1 MLMRA
6 VHVSQPGGPERLLIG
21 DEPIPTPRGNEVLIE
36 IHAAGVN
43 RPDLAQRAGKYPPP
57 PGVSPLLG
65 LEVAGIVTAR
75 GETATLEIGA
85 TVCALVPGGGYAE
98 YCVAPESHC
107 LPIPAGLSFPAA
119 AGIPE
124 TFFTVWANVFQ
135 LGRLT
140 AGERFLVH
148 GGASGIG
155 TTALQLAHA
164 FGAEVFVTAGTDE
177 KCAACVKLGADW
189 AINYKT
195 ADFDTEIARL
205 TEKRGVDVILDMIG
219 GSYTPRNLH
228 CLAPKGRLVQIAT
241 MEAAETTLDLRLL
254 LQKRLTITGSTL
266 RPRTVEDK
274 AVIAAALREKVW
286 PLLDAGQ
293 VRVVIDRVFDLVDVR
308 LAHEHL
314 ERGGHIG
321 KVILRVK

>member
-57 PGVSPLLG
+57 PGASPLLG

-241 MEAAETTLDLRLL
+241 MEASETTLDLRLL

-293 VRVVIDRVFDLVDVR
+293 VRVVIDRVFDLADVR